1 MKKCN
6 SLPYKGT
13 LVRQMPKKTCYS
25 CKHYGCTDSIE
36 TQCIGYEKAGKLTM
50 AIRNM
55 ISKSN
60 IK

>member
-1 MKKCN
+1 MKNQKK
-6 SLPYKGT
+6 LPYEGT
-13 LVRQMPKKTCYS
+13 LVRQIPREVCYF
-25 CKHYGCTDSIE
+25 CKHYGCTDAIE
-36 TQCIGYEKAGKLTM
+36 TQCWYERARKLTM